1 MAFCENCGKKL
12 ETEDKYCEECARE
25 LASAPE
31 EEAATAPQNEEK
43 PAKKHPIINLRKI
56 GIIAGAII
64 VVAAVIAIIIACLS
78 GKDTNENFALYVQD
92 NELYYTDTDGGT
104 QRVSTN
110 LFDCSDPE
118 ALYLAS
124 WTYLSED
131 GKTLFYPDKITD
143 GDADSAPLYCR
154 KLNKEGSEKK
164 IADDVVLYT
173 VDKKAKLVTYINDE
187 GELYQYN
194 IKKDSKDKLATD
206 VKQFYVTEDG
216 KKIAWYN
223 NDSEIFVKEGKSEK
237 LIEAKADGAPYFS
250 RDLNTAYFLSE
261 DALCKIADGGEKITI
276 AKDVHSVLKIY
287 PETNEI
293 YYVTEQENTLML
305 KDFVNDDKKEDDEN
319 VKKPLMTDFTSLKD
333 YSKAT
338 DEYLNAQARN
348 SIRESLEEAAL
359 KTPVY
364 TLFYYDGSNSNAIS
378 DSYLSGYTHTAGD
391 KAVITYAAYKTSKVE
406 KVKLSDYKTFAKL
419 KIAVSVAITDASE
432 MYVAAQEKA
441 QVTAAPVSGKASGVT
456 NDGSAYYY
464 LDEKGNMY
472 KVGFENGVP
481 AAAEKYDSDVYNF
494 ELFGDKVVVYKQA
507 GDNALDLY
515 IDGKKLDT
523 VDLTQKVTYNE
534 YADIITYYTGWSK
547 ETSTGTLNVYQ
558 NGKAKKVADGVH
570 SCMVIP
576 NGKVLYIADYT
587 EKYGKGALYIS
598 KGKKSEKTA
607 DDVSTIIPPYS
618 VFDEYYRGSFSA
630 LYNL

>member
-12 ETEDKYCEECARE
+12 ETEDKYCEECANE
-25 LASAPE
+25 LASSPE

-223 NDSEIFVKEGKSEK
+223 SDSEIFVKEGKSEK

-250 RDLNTAYFLSE
+250 RDLNTIYYLSE
-261 DALCKIADGGEKITI
+261 GALCKIDDNGEKTTI
-276 AKDVHSVLKIY
+276 AKGVHSVLKIY

-305 KDFVNDDKKEDDEN
+305 KDFVNDDKKEEDEN
-319 VKKPLMTDFTSLKD
+319 IQKPLMLDFTSLKD
-333 YSKAT
+333 YGKAT
-338 DEYLNAQARN
+338 EEYLVAQARN
-348 SIRESLEEAAL
+348 SIRESLEEATL
-359 KTPVY
+359 KTPIY
-364 TLFYYDGSNSNAIS
+364 TLYYYDGSNSNAITK
-378 DSYLSGYTHTAGD
+378 SYLSGYTHTASD

-419 KIAVSVAITDASE
+419 KIAVSTAITDASE

-441 QVTAAPVSGKASGVT
+441 QVTAAPVSGKTSGIT

-464 LDEKGNMY
+464 LDEKSNMY

-481 AAAEKYDSDVYNF
+481 AAAEKYDSEVYNF
-494 ELFGDKVVVYKQA
+494 ELYGNKVVVYKQA

-523 VDLTQKVTYNE
+523 VDLAQKVTYNE
-534 YADIITYYTGWSK
+534 LADIITYYTDWNK
-547 ETSTGTLNVYQ
+547 ETAMGTLNVYQ
-558 NGKAKKVADGVH
+558 GGKAKKIAENVH

-576 NGKVLYIADYT
+576 NGKVLYIADYND
-587 EKYGKGALYIS
+587 KYGKGALYIS
-598 KGKKSEKTA
+598 KGKKAEKIA